1 MTSIQE
7 ANLLVS
13 SLGNEDTDIVEW
25 VVQALAKSS
34 STGNS
39 QDATDNDVAPVQ
51 KSLQTF
57 LFESNR
63 TLATSMQRVLQSVPS
78 LENELQHILTEGGIL
93 RECLLE
99 INSRVET
106 TYDDE
111 PLDDEYNYL
120 SSSVDPLQKLLELET
135 TLSNMQSTTEKL
147 SHHALWS
154 KSMRDARQRMYSDE
168 ILPAASL
175 LLQLQKTLVVLED
188 LPGNEER
195 AASLETL
202 SREFDESLRPG
213 LKKALKADDVVRL
226 RMYLDIFRN
235 MDDVAG
241 FESLYVSARCSIL
254 SLTWEEKR
262 NERRRRRRK
271 RSGGGGRTVVEE
283 EEDDDE
289 NDGMLQWEEIAELVT
304 DCLADTRAMIKRER
318 DTHLPALFQQQQ
330 EMTTTSVRMMKKL
343 LRSSYLAMPISISR
357 SNGSGSSSS
366 SSSSVLPT
374 LEELLQV
381 HRVVEQSM
389 KEIYEESEVKE
400 EQEWQDVL
408 RTMFQEYESNYI
420 EMEVSTMELEL
431 MSLYPILHSLPSSP
445 CPRMEDVYDELHD
458 KADILF
464 QRLHVGMERC
474 FSFLKN
480 NGCLLYVQAATAIS
494 VQFYRRIQ
502 DILQR
507 LSNLPSASPSA
518 SSSALPSD
526 DNDNVSTSLRIV
538 LALREHERRL
548 STSYARELRAWSQ
561 RVGGHQQDDVDFGV
575 ACSEASATVRVAVR
589 CAYDVTMVPIL
600 GALKPVPGLEEIWS
614 NVVDD
619 VNDYE
624 IYGQLEYATFIGEY
638 WIDLVQKLE
647 PLEEMLL
654 SGRSVVVES
663 ERLSEGG
670 SVGSGSRSGS
680 RCGSGEERVSFLN
693 DIEAMEVLEQ
703 EWDRSAIE
711 LKLERS
717 QYMGG
722 ALSDGSWVA
731 LVVHGTIA
739 RYCTMVASSMLH
751 LSEYGACQ
759 LSEDVTYLL
768 SVTSAMGVTTSPL
781 LSHVRDLLAMDRDAL
796 QVLSDQSDRENR
808 PSHASQ
814 SSSSSSPSS
823 STTMPRGLLLN
834 VCKMRGILTTF

>member
-7 ANLLVS
+7 AVS

-262 NERRRRRRK
+262 NERRRRK

-283 EEDDDE
+283 EEDDGE
-289 NDGMLQWEEIAELVT
+289 KEGMLQWEEIAELVT

-330 EMTTTSVRMMKKL
+330 EITTTSVRMMKKL
-343 LRSSYLAMPISISR
+343 LRSSYLAMPISSSR
-357 SNGSGSSSS
+357 SN
-366 SSSSVLPT
+366 SSVLPT

-408 RTMFQEYESNYI
+408 RTMFQEYESKYI

-480 NGCLLYVQAATAIS
+480 NGCLLYVQAATTIT

-502 DILQR
+502 DTLQR
-507 LSNLPSASPSA
+507 LSNLPSAPSSAPSSA

-600 GALKPVPGLEEIWS
+600 GALKPVPGMEEIWS

-654 SGRSVVVES
+654 SGRSVVES

-670 SVGSGSRSGS
+670 SVGSGSRS
-680 RCGSGEERVSFLN
+680 GSGEERVSFLN

-814 SSSSSSPSS
+814 SSSSSSSS